1 MFKYEMVLIDFVLLE
16 HCRKEMVLIDF
27 DLFNVNAIFLHQFR
41 NNCMMLNSPLDHTE
55 IYNIEMQHPQLQV

>member
-27 DLFNVNAIFLHQFR
+27 DLFNVNAIFYI
-41 NNCMMLNSPLDHTE
+41 SSET
-55 IYNIEMQHPQLQV
+55 IA